1 MESKNIILESSINF
15 KTREEYEKYRKREEA
30 RAFVEECRRKQ
41 IERAVAEAT
50 VGSYHRFAGQAM
62 PDSWRKTVFCRNKN
76 NEQETKKD
84 TTFDS

>member
-41 IERAVAEAT
+41 IERTIAEAT
-50 VGSYHRFAGQAM
+50 VGTYYRFARQTM
-62 PDSWRKTVFCRNKN
+62 PDSWRKTVFCGDKN
-76 NEQETKKD
+76 NEQETEKD
-84 TTFDS
+84 TALDS